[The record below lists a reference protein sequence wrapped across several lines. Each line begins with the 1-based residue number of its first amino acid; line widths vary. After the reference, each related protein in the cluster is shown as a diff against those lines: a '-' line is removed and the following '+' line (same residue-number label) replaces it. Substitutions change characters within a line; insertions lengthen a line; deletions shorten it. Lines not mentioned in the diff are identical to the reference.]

1 MIDKEYL
8 RNHEENRKELQDELT
23 RYELDH
29 GYSYYGRSPSDI
41 DGMPHGSANT
51 GGIYNQLDSKIDTET
66 NIDRLGKLVR
76 LEEIEIEKVLNLL
89 TKANQKSV
97 IRYKYYNCL
106 EWDDVAFYMY
116 SNKRDYCER
125 TDYYKNKAQK
135 IHGTALANMI
145 RVQRESQ

>member
-8 RNHEENRKELQDELT
+8 RGHEEHRKELQDELQ
-23 RYELDH
+23 RYELEN
-29 GYSYYGRSPSDI
+29 GCSYYGRSPSNI
-41 DGMPHGSANT
+41 DGMPHATFANSS
-51 GGIYNQLDSKIDTET
+51 GVYDQVNRKLDSETYIDKLET
-66 NIDRLGKLVR
+66 LVNQER
-76 LEEIEIEKVLNLL
+76 IEIEKVLNLL

-106 EWDDVAFYMY
+106 DWDDVAFYMY
-116 SNKRDYCER
+116 SNRRDYCEK

-145 RVQRESQ
+145 KAQK